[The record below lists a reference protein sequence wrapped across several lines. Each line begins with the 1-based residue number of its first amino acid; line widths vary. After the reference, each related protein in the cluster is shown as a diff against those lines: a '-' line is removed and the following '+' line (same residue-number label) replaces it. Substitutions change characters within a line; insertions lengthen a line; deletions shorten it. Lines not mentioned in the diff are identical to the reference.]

1 MNFWRN
7 FNLKALFLGPAIY
20 FYRGMVPQGALMLT
34 FSCLCWLGA
43 ILQWHNQLFYV
54 SYILIAVPFLVC
66 AFKADADYT
75 SYRQKNANYNPEAP
89 VEYYSVSLF
98 RLVFCSI
105 LSGGFY
111 DIYWSYRQWNAVKHC
126 QHARISPFLRSLNNL
141 LFIYPLFNQIYRS
154 AAKLRYLPRFPAGLA
169 AMTYIFIN
177 LAQEPKNYD
186 SLSSG
191 EAAILAGILIASA
204 LSLIPAQKAINF
216 NNARMNEGTLNFAPI
231 RWFEVLIIIIGLSL
245 MLAYFW
251 ANRFLY
257 N

>member
-54 SYILIAVPFLVC
+54 SYILIALPFLVC
-66 AFKADADYT
+66 AFKADADYA

-111 DIYWSYRQWNAVKHC
+111 DIYWSYRQWHAVKHC
-126 QHARISPFLRSLNNL
+126 QHARISPFLRSLSNL

-216 NNARMNEGTLNFAPI
+216 NNARMNDGSLNFAPI
-231 RWFEVLIIIIGLSL
+231 RWFEVLIILIGLSL